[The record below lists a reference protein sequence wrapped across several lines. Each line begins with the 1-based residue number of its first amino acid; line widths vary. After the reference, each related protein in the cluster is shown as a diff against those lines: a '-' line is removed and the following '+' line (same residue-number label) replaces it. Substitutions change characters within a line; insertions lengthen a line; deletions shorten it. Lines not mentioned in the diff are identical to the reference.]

1 MSVTSQTD
9 KTGPFLI
16 TGLPQ
21 VIPVGFPFQSG
32 SDLLALNAGSAGTP
46 IDPANTLALGS
57 DYTVTGGGYDAFNQM
72 QTGSILVV
80 AGGANSVTVGQFI
93 VIMRNVPINQ
103 TSTFLA
109 TGPLTMQQVEQ
120 ALDKSATLDQQVNE
134 ITTRSLRFEKSEFL
148 DGTLLKSAR
157 ANNLLGF
164 DAAGVPAFFGI
175 PGTTGGAFGAGY
187 GLTLASN
194 IFSTDQTKIA
204 SIAVNIA
211 ALKALVVT
219 NFTTGSQVM
228 VAGYYAVGDGG
239 GGVFTYNSGSSA
251 TDNGGTIIQPTVGA
265 GRWLRA
271 SPNTQLNA
279 RQFGAKGDGATN
291 DTTPIAT
298 ALALAVATTGA
309 SLYFPPGTYI
319 TDTMSF
325 TGANG
330 LTLYGDGMGVSVLK
344 GRAATRVLV
353 ADTSTHVNVHHLTFN
368 GNCTTRTAGQ
378 QCVTWNCSQSS
389 FCDNEITKSG
399 EFAFW
404 GGTGAGTVTELLIQR
419 NYIHDTYADG
429 ITLANVI
436 YGTVA
441 NNLIFNVDDDCI
453 ALAYNGAFF
462 PAQIQ
467 VFGNLCHARNDLG
480 TTTGRGIYIARAQN
494 ILVQANVIVQ
504 AKQTG
509 IYVTNDG
516 GTRNASIRIVGNLV
530 LFAAIVSGYPIA
542 VYGTTDCFVLDNV
555 VDGTQPAVNSMIDI
569 ADWQNLTVSGGS
581 LTKRTAGACRGIHA
595 DEAATWAASWDG
607 LKIMN
612 VAISLLD
619 ASHLEGIYLVPNA
632 ASTMNKVVISG
643 CVIDQVDAGN
653 YITLSVA
660 RTGTL
665 GKVVNNTKMQAANTI
680 SPAASV
686 GVITIANNN

>member
-1 MSVTSQTD
+1 MSVTSQVD
-9 KTGPFLI
+9 KTGVFLI

-21 VIPVGFPFQSG
+21 TIAVGFPFQAG
-32 SDLLALNAGSAGTP
+32 SDLLVLNTGSTGTP
-46 IDPANTLALGS
+46 IDPANTLSLGS

-80 AGGANSVTVGQFI
+80 AGGANSVVVGQFI

-120 ALDKSATLDQQVNE
+120 ALDKSATIDQQVNE
-134 ITTRSLRFEKSEFL
+134 TTTRSLRFEKSEFL
-148 DGTLLKSAR
+148 DGTLPKSAR

-211 ALKALVVT
+211 ALKALTVT
-219 NFTTGSQVM
+219 NFTTGSQVRL
-228 VAGYYAVGDGG
+228 AGYYAAGDGG

-404 GGTGAGTVTELLIQR
+404 AGTGVASVSDFIVCR

-429 ITLANVI
+429 ITMANVAS
-436 YGTVA
+436 V
-441 NNLIFNVDDDCI
+441 LIQENIIDQVDDDCI
-453 ALAYNGAFF
+453 AVAYNGAFN
-462 PAQIQ
+462 PGQINII
-467 VFGNLCHARNDLG
+467 GNHCQARNDLG
-480 TTTGRGIYIARAQN
+480 TTTGRGIYMARATN
-494 ILVQANVIVQ
+494 CLVMGNRIVL

-509 IYVTNDG
+509 IYITNDG
-516 GTRNASIRIVGNLV
+516 GSRCYYIDVIGNQV
-530 LFAAIVSGYPIA
+530 LIAGLVSGYPIA
-542 VYGTTDCFVLDNV
+542 CYGTTDCNLIENT
-555 VDGTQPAVNSMIDI
+555 VDSAQPAVNAMIDI
-569 ADWQNLTVSGGS
+569 ADWQNLTIKGGS
-581 LTKRTAGACRGIHA
+581 LTKRQAGACRGIHA